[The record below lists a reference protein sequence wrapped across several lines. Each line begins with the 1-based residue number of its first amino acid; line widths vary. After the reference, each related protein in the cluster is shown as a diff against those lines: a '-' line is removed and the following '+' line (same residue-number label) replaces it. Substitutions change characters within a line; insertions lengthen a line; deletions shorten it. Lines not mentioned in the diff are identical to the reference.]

1 MAMTTV
7 TDGEATNSGPYY
19 DPYDFEVDSNPYP
32 IWARM
37 REEAPLYYNEKYDFY
52 ALTRYQDVQPALV
65 DWEHYRSGRGTLLE
79 IIRAGYP
86 IPDGMFLMEDPPEH
100 DVHRSILVRVFTPN
114 KMLAIE
120 PQVRNFCAATLDGL
134 AGRDRFD
141 LVTELASELPMRV
154 IGMLLGI
161 PESDQVAIRNSGEE
175 GRRLTEGAPKPP
187 SGADVER
194 ANETFGEYLDWR
206 AKNPSDDL
214 MTALLTAEFETDG
227 GETRR
232 LSRTEILTQLSLL
245 AGAGNETTQ
254 RLIGWIGKVLGDH
267 PDQLREVVADRS
279 LIPNVVEE
287 VLRFEAPSPIQSRY
301 VIEDIEVHGRV
312 VAEGSVMVLLNGAA
326 NRDSRQFPDG
336 DSFDVHRRVAKHL
349 SFGVGL
355 HFCMGAALARLEG
368 RVALE
373 EMLKRWSHWEVD
385 MDGAVQARTSTTR
398 GWANLPVVIG

>member
-1 MAMTTV
+1 MTALN
-7 TDGEATNSGPYY
+7 DHNAPGSELYY

-37 REEAPLYYNEKYDFY
+37 REEAPLYYNERYDFF
-52 ALTRYQDVQPALV
+52 ALTRYDDVQPALV
-65 DWEHYRSGRGTLLE
+65 DWDRYRSGRGTLLE
-79 IIRAGYP
+79 MIKAPGYTV
-86 IPDGMFLMEDPPEH
+86 PDGMFLMEDPPEH

-120 PQVRNFCAATLDGL
+120 PQVRNFCAQTLDGL

-141 LVTELASELPMRV
+141 LAAELASELPMRV

-161 PESDQVAIRNSGEE
+161 PEADQVALRDSGEE
-175 GRRLTEGAPKPP
+175 FRRLDEGVPKPP
-187 SGADVER
+187 TGADSDR
-194 ANETFGEYLDWR
+194 ANEMFGDYLDWR
-206 AKNPSDDL
+206 VKNPSNDL
-214 MTALLTAEFETDG
+214 MTALITAEFETAE

-232 LSRTEILTQLSLL
+232 LSRTEVLTQISLL

-254 RLIGWIGKVLGDH
+254 RLIGWIGKTLAEH
-267 PDQLREVVADRS
+267 PDQLREVAADPS
-279 LIPNVVEE
+279 LVPNVVEE
-287 VLRFEAPSPIQSRY
+287 VLRFEAPSPIQARY
-301 VIEDIEVHGRV
+301 VIRDVEVHGQV
-312 VAEGSVMVLLNGAA
+312 VPEGSVMVLLNGAA

-336 DSFDVHRRVAKHL
+336 DSFDVHRHVARHL

-373 EMLKRWSHWEVD
+373 EMLKRWPHWEVD
-385 MDGAVQARTSTTR
+385 LENAVQARTSTTR
-398 GWANLPVVIG
+398 GWEKLPIIVG